1 MPFGL
6 VLNDLLAV
14 ATVLLLTI
22 ALILVRRMH
31 AAAQA
36 SQARVERALGIE
48 AAPQRRGAP
57 EPPAASRPH
66 VVSGPAAAH
75 ARDPLARRLA
85 LVEALAVAIGRD
97 LADGGTEAGRDRAVA
112 RAARI
117 VQVAAGGRA
126 RDEHTTLSLVLPL
139 VRAAIG
145 ARVANIHV
153 ALEAPADLP
162 PVVGGAD
169 GWATMLV
176 ALATNAIEAMRGG
189 GTLAIRCAHGQRDT
203 WGRITVSD
211 TGRGIAPEILAHVT
225 EPFYTTRA
233 GAGAEGL
240 GLPTVAAM
248 VEALGGTLGVVS
260 NAGEGT
266 TVTIDV
272 PFATPWSGGRFDGT
286 VLVADDDAEM
296 RRALGK
302 LLGSFGLEVIEAE
315 SGSSARARLLA
326 EPARWVLAVLDVV
339 MPGTP
344 IVEVIADARAKRPDL
359 PVLLVS
365 GYDTM
370 HMVDA
375 ALATGGVRF
384 LRKPF
389 TREELHQALTD
400 LVRAPSVTPG

>member
-14 ATVLLLTI
+14 ATVLLLAI
-22 ALILVRRMH
+22 ALVLVRRMH
-31 AAAQA
+31 AGAQA

-48 AAPQRRGAP
+48 RTGSSRGAQP
-57 EPPAASRPH
+57 EPSAASRPQ
-66 VVSGPAAAH
+66 VVSGPSH

-97 LADGGTEAGRDRAVA
+97 LAEGGGESGRAHAVA
-112 RAARI
+112 RAQRI
-117 VQVAAGGRA
+117 AQVAAGGRA

-139 VRAAIG
+139 VRSAVGARLAAI
-145 ARVANIHV
+145 HV
-153 ALEAPADLP
+153 TLESPDDLP
-162 PVVGGAD
+162 PVVGSAD
-169 GWATMLV
+169 GWTTILT
-176 ALATNAIEAMRGG
+176 ALATNGIEAMRGG
-189 GTLAIRCAHGQRDT
+189 GSLTVRCGHGARDT
-203 WGRITVSD
+203 WARITVAD
-211 TGRGIAPEILAHVT
+211 TGRGIPADVLAHVT

-233 GAGAEGL
+233 ATGAEGL

-248 VEALGGTLGVVS
+248 IEALGGVLTVTSTVG
-260 NAGEGT
+260 GGT
-266 TVTIDV
+266 TVTMDV
-272 PFATPWSGGRFDGT
+272 PFATPWSGGRFGGT

-296 RRALGK
+296 RHALGR
-302 LLGSFGLEVIEAE
+302 LLGSFGLDVVEVE

-344 IVEVIADARAKRPDL
+344 VVEVIGDARTKRADL

-375 ALATGGVRF
+375 ALAAGGVRF

-389 TREELHQALTD
+389 TREELHRALTD
-400 LVRAPSVTPG
+400 LVPTPPVTAG